1 MTRANTFP
9 ESDTVGA
16 STERGQ
22 AKPRRI
28 WANVFRA
35 FATKL
40 FVLIVI
46 FVTVPIIVYDQLLA
60 ADGDNKLLLMDSAR
74 QQGRMVAEILR
85 PRLGQV
91 TPEMVAELTAALGS
105 LDGAAVKVKLLY
117 RPSNAAKPDGF
128 FYVASIPPVTTEYL
142 ERERTDLIE
151 RGVLAKVRATCATAD
166 PIAERYVNPSGR
178 EEVLTSLTPIDTA
191 AGCWVVITSH
201 ASADFL
207 SSSIGRPYWMTP
219 EILGASTIYLL
230 MALFAT
236 LLYLDAWHSVR
247 TFRGLAHGIRTGR
260 RGETSFADFNRVP
273 ELAGAAREFDRLI
286 EKLHNSADQMRYAA
300 EENAHAFKTPIAVI
314 AQSLEPLKRG
324 AAADAGVGRA
334 VDRIERSVERLDALV
349 TAARQMEEMTAELLD
364 QPLQRV
370 ELLEPMKRIVQAYG
384 VAQGDAGPDI
394 VLTASATPAVN
405 AGEDLLET
413 VIENLLDNAISF
425 SPPGGEVTLAL
436 DAEGSDA
443 LITVD
448 DEGPGVAE
456 EKLEQIFERYYS
468 ERDETAELGSGDGH
482 EHFGIG
488 LWIVRR
494 NVESIGGRITAEN
507 RPRGGLRLR
516 LRIPAV

>member
-1 MTRANTFP
+1 MTTVRNSETARAAAADKKP
-9 ESDTVGA
+9 
-16 STERGQ
+16 
-22 AKPRRI
+22 KPRRL
-28 WANVFRA
+28 WANLLRA

-46 FVTVPIIVYDQLLA
+46 FVTVPIIVYDQLRA
-60 ADGDNKLLLMDSAR
+60 ADEDKKLLLMESAH

-85 PRLGQV
+85 PKLGQV
-91 TPEMVAELTAALGS
+91 TPELVSELAAALGS
-105 LDGAAVKVKLLY
+105 LDGAAVNVKLLF
-117 RPSNAAKPDGF
+117 RPASATKPDGF

-142 ERERTDLIE
+142 ERERSDLIG
-151 RGVLAKVRATCATAD
+151 RGVLAKVRTTCATSD
-166 PIAERYVNPSGR
+166 PIAERYINPSGR
-178 EEVLTSLTPIDTA
+178 AEVLTSLTPIETPS
-191 AGCWVVITSH
+191 GCWVVITSH

-247 TFRGLAHGIRTGR
+247 LFRGLAHGIRTGR

-273 ELAGAAREFDRLI
+273 ELAGVAREFDRLI
-286 EKLHNSADQMRYAA
+286 DKLHHSAEQMRYAA

-314 AQSLEPLKRG
+314 AQSIEPLKRG
-324 AAADAGVGRA
+324 AADNPGIGRA
-334 VDRIERSVERLDALV
+334 VGRIEQSVERLDALV
-349 TAARQMEEMTAELLD
+349 TATRQLEEMSAELLD
-364 QPLQRV
+364 QPLRKM
-370 ELLEPMKRIVQAYG
+370 ELLEPMKRIVQAYA
-384 VAQGDAGPDI
+384 VAQGEAGPKI

-425 SPPGGEVTLAL
+425 SPPGGTVTLSL
-436 DAEGSDA
+436 DKEGTDA
-443 LITVD
+443 VITVE

-456 EKLEQIFERYYS
+456 GKLEQIFERYYTA
-468 ERDETAELGSGDGH
+468 RDGAAMAGAGDGY

-494 NVESIGGRITAEN
+494 NVESIGGSIAAEN
-507 RPRGGLRLR
+507 RTQGGLRVR

>member
-1 MTRANTFP
+1 MTKSNTIQGL
-9 ESDTVGA
+9 DAAGA
-16 STERGQ
+16 GTER
-22 AKPRRI
+22 KEVKSRRI

-46 FVTVPIIVYDQLLA
+46 FVTVPIIVYDQLRA
-60 ADGDNKLLLMDSAR
+60 ADEDNKLLLMEGAR

-91 TPEMVAELTAALGS
+91 TPKLVSELTAALGS

-117 RPSNAAKPDGF
+117 RPSDATKPFGF
-128 FYVASIPPVTTEYL
+128 YYVASIPAVTTEYL
-142 ERERTDLIE
+142 KRERSELIE

-166 PIAERYVNPSGR
+166 PIAERYINPSGR
-178 EEVLTSLTPIDTA
+178 LEVLTSLTPIETPS
-191 AGCWVVITSH
+191 GCWVVITSH
-201 ASADFL
+201 SSADFV

-247 TFRGLAHGIRTGR
+247 MFRGLAHGIRTGR

-273 ELAGAAREFDRLI
+273 ELAGVAHEFDRLI

-314 AQSLEPLKRG
+314 SQSIEPLKRG
-324 AAADAGVGRA
+324 AEDNPGVGRA
-334 VDRIERSVERLDALV
+334 VGRIERSVERLDALV

-364 QPLQRV
+364 QPLQKV

-384 VAQGDAGPDI
+384 VAQGESGPEI
-394 VLTASATPAVN
+394 VLTASATPTVN

-413 VIENLLDNAISF
+413 VIENLLDNAIGF
-425 SPPGGEVTLAL
+425 SPPGGKVTLSL
-436 DAEGSDA
+436 DQDGSDA

-448 DEGPGVAE
+448 DQGSGVAE

-468 ERDETAELGSGDGH
+468 ERDETTRTGGGDSH

-507 RPRGGLRLR
+507 SAQGGLRVR
-516 LRIPAV
+516 VRIPAI